1 MKCPACKGE
10 LRKRNAGTMELD
22 VCLGGCGG
30 IWFDQNELGRV
41 SAMAATSLHSIWALK
56 KNPVVLSEPRPCP
69 RCEGQILER
78 KWYSDEKTVEV
89 DICPKCGGVWLDDGE
104 FSKIYKAVQ
113 GAKISPPG
121 WAQAI
126 ADAAAIIKPG
136 SRAAGGR
143 T

>member
-10 LRKRNAGTMELD
+10 LRKKNAGNMELD

-41 SAMAATSLHSIWALK
+41 SAMAATSLHTIWALK
-56 KNPVVLSEPRPCP
+56 MNPVALSEPRLCP
-69 RCEGQILER
+69 RCEGQVLDR

-89 DICPKCGGVWLDDGE
+89 DACPKCGGIWLDDGE
-104 FSKIYKAVQ
+104 FSKIYKQVQ
-113 GAKISPPG
+113 GAKIAPPG

-126 ADAAAIIKPG
+126 ADVAAIIQPG

>member
-10 LRKRNAGTMELD
+10 LRKKNAGNMELD

-30 IWFDQNELGRV
+30 IWFDQNELGQV

-56 KNPVVLSEPRPCP
+56 MNPVVLSEPRLCP
-69 RCEGQILER
+69 RCAGQVLDR
-78 KWYSDEKTVEV
+78 KWYSDEKTVEIDV
-89 DICPKCGGVWLDDGE
+89 CPTCGGIWLDDGE

-126 ADAAAIIKPG
+126 AAAAAVIKPG
-136 SRAAGGR
+136 SRGAG
-143 T
+143 

>member
-10 LRKRNAGTMELD
+10 LRKKNAGNMELD

-56 KNPVVLSEPRPCP
+56 KNPVVLSEPRLCP
-69 RCEGQILER
+69 RCEGQILDR
-78 KWYSDEKTVEV
+78 RWYSDEKTIEV
-89 DICPKCGGVWLDDGE
+89 DVCPKCGGIWLDDGE
-104 FSKIYKAVQ
+104 FTKIYREVQ
-113 GAKISPPG
+113 APKISPPG

-126 ADAAAIIKPG
+126 ADVAAVI
-136 SRAAGGR
+136 
-143 T
+143 